1 MAIILDELILQA
13 ARGINLLVKFIV
25 VGVILL
31 MVFRWFFLRISP
43 FSWLTYQIR
52 RLTDPMIMPLAQ
64 SLPMPNAI
72 SIAPLIVVVVT
83 LVGAYFF
90 QSMMEELLASLSI
103 LLGGVVAGE
112 PLRML
117 GGLLYGAVSILMLL
131 IILRIVSTWIPFA
144 RENRFMWTLYSL
156 TEPIMAP
163 FRQII
168 PPIGMFDLSPL
179 ILIFL
184 MNFVKAAIGSLLLQ

>member
-31 MVFRWFFLRISP
+31 MVFRWFLLRISP

-112 PLRML
+112 PLRIL

-184 MNFVKAAIGSLLLQ
+184 MNFEKRQV

>member
-31 MVFRWFFLRISP
+31 MVFRWFLLRISP

>member
-31 MVFRWFFLRISP
+31 MVFRWFLLRISP

-112 PLRML
+112 PLRIL

>member
-31 MVFRWFFLRISP
+31 MVFRWFLLRISP

-72 SIAPLIVVVVT
+72 SIAPLIVVLVT
-83 LVGAYFF
+83 LLGAYFF